1 MSDSKTFIL
10 IENDEPYL
18 HSIAAKLKLPLVDKP
33 EELPADAG
41 FYLSLNDNILCLTNL
56 AAEEKTIINV
66 NFSSGSS
73 IHRRVYGGGKKQAL
87 GKAIGLNKKAN
98 PYVNKQE
105 NPYVLDATAGLG
117 KDAFVMA
124 SLGCSVKMVERSAIV
139 GALLQDG
146 LTRGLDDSDIAK
158 LVKNMSL
165 KVADSIEYMQSD
177 SLLLDPPDVVYLDP
191 MYTERKKSGKV
202 KKEMQTLQLLL
213 GHGDDLGSLLDA
225 ALACAT
231 KRVVVK
237 RPKGAGP
244 LSSRASTHSIESK
257 KTRYDIYMSF

>member
-73 IHRRVYGGGKKQAL
+73 IHRRVYGGGKNQAL
-87 GKAIGLNKKAN
+87 GKAIGLNKK
-98 PYVNKQE
+98 E

-124 SLGCSVKMVERSAIV
+124 SLGCSVKMVERSPIV

-146 LTRGLDDSDIAK
+146 LTRGLGDSDVAK
-158 LVKNMSL
+158 LVKSMSL

-191 MYTERKKSGKV
+191 MYPERKKSAKV
-202 KKEMQTLQLLL
+202 KKEMQTLQQLLS
-213 GHGDDLGSLLDA
+213 HGDDLQLLLNA

-237 RPKGAGP
+237 RPKGAEP
-244 LSSRASTHSIESK
+244 LSARVPTHTIESK
-257 KTRYDIYMSF
+257 KTRFDIYMCF

>member
-1 MSDSKTFIL
+1 MSDSKTFVL

-18 HSIAAKLKLPLVDKP
+18 RSIAAKLKLPMVDKP
-33 EELPADAG
+33 AELPVDAE
-41 FYLSLNDNILCLTNL
+41 FCLSLDQNILCLTNL
-56 AAEEKTIINV
+56 AAEEKTVINV

-73 IHRRVYGGGKKQAL
+73 IHRRVYGGGKNQAL
-87 GKAIGLNKKAN
+87 GKAIGLNKKA
-98 PYVNKQE
+98 

-124 SLGCSVKMVERSAIV
+124 SLGCSVKMVERSPIV

-146 LTRGLDDSDIAK
+146 LTRGLGDSDIAK
-158 LVKNMSL
+158 LVNNMSL

-177 SLLLDPPDVVYLDP
+177 SLLQDPPDVVYLDP
-191 MYTERKKSGKV
+191 MYPERKKSAKV

-213 GHGDDLGSLLDA
+213 GHGADLESLLEA

-244 LSSRASTHSIESK
+244 LSSRVSTHTIESK

>member
-1 MSDSKTFIL
+1 MSVSKTFIL
-10 IENDEPYL
+10 VEHNEPFL
-18 HSIAAKLKLPLVDKP
+18 RSIAAKLKLPLVDKP
-33 EELPADAG
+33 AELPVDAE
-41 FYLSLNDNILCLTNL
+41 FYLSLTDNILCLTNL
-56 AAEEKTIINV
+56 AAEEKIVISV

-73 IHRRVYGGGKKQAL
+73 VHRRVYGGGKNQAL
-87 GKAIGLNKKAN
+87 GKAIGLNKIA
-98 PYVNKQE
+98 

-117 KDAFVMA
+117 KDAFIMA

-146 LTRGLDDSDIAK
+146 LTRGLHDNDIAQ
-158 LVKNMSL
+158 LVKDMSL
-165 KVADSIEYMQSD
+165 KVADSIEYMRSG
-177 SLLLDPPDVVYLDP
+177 SLLHDPPDVVYLDP
-191 MYTERKKSGKV
+191 MYPERKKSAKV
-202 KKEMQTLQLLL
+202 KKEMQTLQQLL
-213 GHGDDLGSLLDA
+213 GYGNDLESLLDA

-257 KTRYDIYMSF
+257 KTRYDIYMNF